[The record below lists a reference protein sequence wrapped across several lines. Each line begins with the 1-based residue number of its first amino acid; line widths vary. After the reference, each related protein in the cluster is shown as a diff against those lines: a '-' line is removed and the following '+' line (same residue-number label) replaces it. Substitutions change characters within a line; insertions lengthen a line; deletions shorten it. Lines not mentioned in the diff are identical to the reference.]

1 MTVFVDMGK
10 RSDRLSV
17 ALPREISERAR
28 ELSALASKHGWS
40 ALGVDRD
47 DPPTITAIFEEAI
60 NVLASRAKVKSNK

>member
-1 MTVFVDMGK
+1 M
-10 RSDRLSV
+10 